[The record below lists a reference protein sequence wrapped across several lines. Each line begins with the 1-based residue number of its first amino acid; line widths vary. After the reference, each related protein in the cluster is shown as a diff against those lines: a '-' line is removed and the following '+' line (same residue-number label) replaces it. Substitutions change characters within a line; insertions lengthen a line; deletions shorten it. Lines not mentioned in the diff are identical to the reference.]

1 MYDIII
7 IGGGPAGLT
16 AAIYAQRAGRKCLV
30 IERSAFGGQIALS
43 PKLENYPG
51 FTEISGTDF
60 ADRLVEQALGL
71 GAEVEL
77 DEVTAVTDHG
87 ETKTVTTF
95 SGEFESRAVIIA
107 AGAKHRTLGLER
119 EEAFTGM
126 GVSYCAVCDGAFFR
140 GRTVAVYGGGNTAL
154 QDAIMLADICER
166 VYLIHRRDT
175 LRGERGLEE
184 SLRKRENVEFV
195 LSAEIEKL
203 LGKDSLSGILV
214 RGNDGTEREIA
225 LDGLFVAIG
234 YIPDNVPFADVA
246 KLDEYGYVAA
256 GEDCRVRTEGVFVAG
271 DCRSKAVRQV
281 TTAVGDG
288 AVAALAACE
297 YLDNM

>member
-16 AAIYAQRAGRKCLV
+16 AAIYAQRAGKNCLI
-30 IERSAFGGQIALS
+30 IEKSAFGGQIALS

-51 FTEISGTDF
+51 FTGISGTEF
-60 ADRLVEQALGL
+60 ADRLVEQALGM

-87 ETKTVTTF
+87 EAKTVATT
-95 SGEFESRAVIIA
+95 SGEFEARAVIIA
-107 AGAKHRTLGLER
+107 SGAKHRTLGLEN
-119 EEAFTGM
+119 EEELTGR

-140 GRTVAVYGGGNTAL
+140 GKTVAVNGGGNTAL
-154 QDAIMLADICER
+154 QDAIMLSDICEK

-175 LRGERGLEE
+175 LRGE
-184 SLRKRENVEFV
+184 LRLAEALKKRENVEFV
-195 LSAEIEKL
+195 LAAEIVKL
-203 LGKDSLSGILV
+203 LGEDSLSGILV

-234 YIPDNVPFADVA
+234 YMPDNVPFADVA

-256 GEDCRVRTEGVFVAG
+256 GEDCKVRAEGVFVAG
-271 DCRSKAVRQV
+271 DCRSKSVRQV

-297 YLDNM
+297 YLDK